1 MVGAEQVLSDTEKRE
16 MDIRHLLR
24 PVAEWFHDHE
34 GEMFKRRAVAT
45 RIADDIST
53 DESISTAS
61 VNLAIGDIVGDGVDP
76 VIQVGAA
83 DGKYVGV
90 VDYSEGPFWYE
101 YTAYHTGV
109 GRLHKVVC
117 AACVTESTHEQDVY
131 APRWEPSEY
140 DDDEMR
146 GLMAAHHSA
155 RHASMDPA
163 TVIEEYTDGYTPEES
178 VSPADIAPHID
189 HESYL
194 TKTDFGD
201 VETGATLVSTTT
213 TTAGDVFF
221 HAGND
226 GPGSGLDADSLDG
239 LEPSEIGST
248 PGYGLRDDSGT
259 LNRVRRVYV

>member
-1 MVGAEQVLSDTEKRE
+1 
-16 MDIRHLLR
+16 
-24 PVAEWFHDHE
+24 
-34 GEMFKRRAVAT
+34 
-45 RIADDIST
+45 
-53 DESISTAS
+53 
-61 VNLAIGDIVGDGVDP
+61 
-76 VIQVGAA
+76 
-83 DGKYVGV
+83 
-90 VDYSEGPFWYE
+90 
-101 YTAYHTGV
+101 
-109 GRLHKVVC
+109 
-117 AACVTESTHEQDVY
+117 
-131 APRWEPSEY
+131 
-140 DDDEMR
+140 MR

-155 RHASMDPA
+155 RHANMDPA
-163 TVIEEYTDGYTPEES
+163 TVVKEYTDGYTPEES

-194 TKTDFGD
+194 RTNDFGD